1 MQKNEALLEE
11 IAQQADKVLFLYR
24 DDYYEP
30 DKDKEVC
37 DAEIIIAKN
46 RHNPIISPVKLAFQ
60 KNITKFEDI
69 K

>member
-1 MQKNEALLEE
+1 M
-11 IAQQADKVLFLYR
+11 LFLK
-24 DDYYEP
+24 DYEP

-60 KNITKFEDI
+60 KNITKFEDV